1 MTTDQKKFCDEIGK
15 CELCGSR
22 RNLEVHHM
30 IPMVCEPV
38 DSMRMLQSG
47 SIKLDVEDNWIVL
60 CSACHSRLT
69 PKKLLT
75 RLGIYR
81 SRLACYRYEVYKDF
95 CEYIEDCLTKFDR
108 VETKD
113 YFDAIEHA
121 VFGKIITEE
130 SEQDGI

>member
-1 MTTDQKKFCDEIGK
+1 MTIDQKKFCNEIGK

-30 IPMVCEPV
+30 IPMVCEPL
-38 DSMRMLQSG
+38 DSMMMPKSG
-47 SIKLDVEDNWIVL
+47 PIKLDVEDNWIVL

-81 SRLACYRYEVYKDF
+81 KRMVSYKYYVYNDF

-108 VETKD
+108 VEARD

-121 VFGKIITEE
+121 VFGKIKTEE
-130 SEQDGI
+130 